1 MAHGKYNNDFNLPQV
16 PNFGFVVFA
25 EPESVDRALSAK
37 PILLNGNHRLNVEEK
52 KIPSEVQELRR
63 KSLAIL
69 NKLTP
74 QNLDTVVEKFEGLP
88 IDSFE
93 KLSLCMELVFEKAVD
108 EPSFSV
114 AYAQMCLALGKKKV
128 ADENGQGVVNFRKL
142 LIMRCQQEFEKD
154 YMEGLD
160 REKYVNDINEA
171 TNEDDKKRIKME
183 FEAMEMKLRKRSL
196 GNIR

>member
-1 MAHGKYNNDFNLPQV
+1 MTLSQDLKDLLEDF
-16 PNFGFVVFA
+16 
-25 EPESVDRALSAK
+25 SRLSRQ
-37 PILLNGNHRLNVEEK
+37 N
-52 KIPSEVQELRR
+52 
-63 KSLAIL
+63 L

-74 QNLDTVVEKFEGLP
+74 QKLDTVVEKFEGLS
-88 IDSFE
+88 IDSIM
-93 KLSLCMELVFEKAVD
+93 KLSLCIELVFEKALD
-108 EPSFSV
+108 KPNFCA
-114 AYAQMCLALGKKKV
+114 AYAQLCLALGKKKV
-128 ADENGQGVVNFRKL
+128 ADKTGHGIVNFRKL

>member
-1 MAHGKYNNDFNLPQV
+1 M
-16 PNFGFVVFA
+16 FA

-37 PILLNGNHRLNVEEK
+37 PILLNSNHRLNIEEK

-93 KLSLCMELVFEKAVD
+93 KLSLCMELIFERALD
-108 EPSFSV
+108 EPNLSAS
-114 AYAQMCLALGKKKV
+114 YAQMCVALGKKKV
-128 ADENGQGVVNFRKL
+128 PDENGQGVTSFRKL

-160 REKYVNDINEA
+160 KEKYVKDINEA
-171 TNEDDKKRIKME
+171 SNENDKKRIKME
-183 FEAMEMKLRKRSL
+183 FEANEMKLRKRRF

>member
-1 MAHGKYNNDFNLPQV
+1 MTLSQDLKDLLEDFSRLSRQNL
-16 PNFGFVVFA
+16 
-25 EPESVDRALSAK
+25 S
-37 PILLNGNHRLNVEEK
+37 
-52 KIPSEVQELRR
+52 
-63 KSLAIL
+63 
-69 NKLTP
+69 KLTP
-74 QNLDTVVEKFEGLP
+74 QKLDTVVEKFEGLL
-88 IDSFE
+88 IDSYE
-93 KLSLCMELVFEKAVD
+93 KLSLCMELVFEKALD
-108 EPSFSV
+108 EPNLS
-114 AYAQMCLALGKKKV
+114 ATYAQMCLALGKKKV

>member
-1 MAHGKYNNDFNLPQV
+1 MTLSQDLKDLLEDF
-16 PNFGFVVFA
+16 
-25 EPESVDRALSAK
+25 SRLSRQ
-37 PILLNGNHRLNVEEK
+37 N
-52 KIPSEVQELRR
+52 
-63 KSLAIL
+63 L

-74 QNLDTVVEKFEGLP
+74 QNLDTVVEKFEGLL
-88 IDSFE
+88 IDSYE

-128 ADENGQGVVNFRKL
+128 TDDNGQVVNFRKL